1 MFSQRFLF
9 DTQGWLCIPGLLG
22 AAECAAMR
30 EHYRK
35 FLWDEQHGTAYEQT
49 MKALA
54 QAAADIVG

>member
-1 MFSQRFLF
+1 MSVNA
-9 DTQGWLCIPGLLG
+9 CIGGDP
-22 AAECAAMR
+22 ARCARARRRAAMR

-35 FLWDEQHGTAYEQT
+35 FLWDEQHGAAYEQT